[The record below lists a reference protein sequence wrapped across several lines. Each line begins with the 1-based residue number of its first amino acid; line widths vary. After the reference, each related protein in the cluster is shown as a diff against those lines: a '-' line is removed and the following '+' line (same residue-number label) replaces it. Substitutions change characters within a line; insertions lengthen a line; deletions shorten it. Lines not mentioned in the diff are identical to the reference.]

1 MARKSKWSAED
12 RKKLVKMVNDGVP
25 EQDIREQMAIS
36 GKEMTS
42 VEFAQQFKMAMVE
55 SGHIKQR
62 SRGQA
67 PAAQKLY
74 TVSDKGR
81 LNLTD
86 FSEITG
92 FQGGAKFAL
101 EKPRGKSQ
109 SWRLTPK

>member
-1 MARKSKWSAED
+1 MARTSKWNAED

-25 EQDIREQMAIS
+25 EQDIRESMPIG
-36 GKEMTS
+36 GKDMTS

-55 SGHIKQR
+55 AGHIKQR
-62 SRGQA
+62 GKGQA
-67 PAAQKLY
+67 SVVQKLY
-74 TVSDKGR
+74 AVSNKGR

-86 FSEITG
+86 FTEITG